1 MGKKKQTMWVGGA
14 KLVLPEPDST
24 TTTTEVVELIP
35 ATLATDPIGALT
47 KYTIEAIYLHFST
60 RRVGIVDVEALGF
73 LVWVANAAEGGNV
86 PVQALDA
93 LSLEAR
99 FYGNKNIMM
108 MAPLE
113 VPKFI
118 GSGDLATAIPSGEI
132 KVAHHEF
139 QASRKFDRSNQVLAM
154 TINAETALQ
163 VETFAQWRILLEF

>member
-14 KLVLPEPDST
+14 KLVLPEPDSS

-35 ATLATDPIGALT
+35 ATLAGDPIGALT

-60 RRVGIVDVEALGF
+60 RRVGIVSAEALGF

-93 LSLEAR
+93 LSTESR
-99 FYGNKNIMM
+99 FYGNKNIVMM
-108 MAPLE
+108 QPLE
-113 VPKFI
+113 VPPFLA
-118 GSGDLATAIPSGEI
+118 SGDLATAIPNGGVMTE
-132 KVAHHEF
+132 HHEF

-154 TINAETALQ
+154 TINCETAVV